1 MVETNDLGPQAE
13 SMHDTPPPS
22 HAGRTERLAGNM
34 EAAAEHLNSAERLR
48 PTHLPALLELRT
60 LAGDTG
66 DDALALRVGRLI
78 KRHSWRQKQQRMRFA
93 ITDSESD
100 AE

>member
-1 MVETNDLGPQAE
+1 
-13 SMHDTPPPS
+13 
-22 HAGRTERLAGNM
+22 M
-34 EAAAEHLNSAERLR
+34 EAAAGHLNAAERLR

-66 DDALALRVGRLI
+66 DDALSLRVGRLI
-78 KRHSWRQKQQRMRFA
+78 KRHAWRQKQQGARVRFA